1 VTSVD
6 LFLDT
11 PDGVL
16 TGDIWV
22 ALEEK
27 PFTLLKRN
35 GRPRKILVR
44 Q

>member
-6 LFLDT
+6 LFFET

-22 ALEEK
+22 AVEEK
-27 PFTLLKRN
+27 PLILLKRN
-35 GRPRKILVR
+35 GLPRKILVR